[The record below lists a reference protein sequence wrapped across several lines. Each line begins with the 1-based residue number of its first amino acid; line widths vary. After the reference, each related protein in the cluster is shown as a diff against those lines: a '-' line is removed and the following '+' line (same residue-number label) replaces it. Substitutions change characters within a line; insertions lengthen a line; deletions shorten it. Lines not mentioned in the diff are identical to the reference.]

1 MVLAYGSRHST
12 RDIGALVIAPST
24 VREAA
29 QRVADRNYLPATW
42 LNDGVKGFSSTTH
55 LELQELLVFDYLRV
69 VMPPPEYIL
78 AMKCLA
84 ARVGLDSHDAEDV
97 KFLVKLLNLSNVQA
111 ILSIVEKYYPKSRI
125 PAKTQYFVEEIC
137 HELFS

>member
-12 RDIGALVIAPST
+12 RDIDALMIAPST

-29 QRVADRNYLPATW
+29 QRVADRNNLPATW
-42 LNDGVKGFSSTTH
+42 LNDGVKGFSSATH
-55 LELQELLVFDYLRV
+55 LELHELLVFDYLRV

-97 KFLVKLLNLSNVQA
+97 KFLVKLLNLSNVQE

>member
-12 RDIGALVIAPST
+12 RDIDALVIAPST

-29 QRVADRNYLPATW
+29 QRVADRNNLPATW
-42 LNDGVKGFSSTTH
+42 LNDGVKGFSSATH